1 MYNDPDI
8 LISKVQMIMESPT
21 ERAKYQELTT
31 FHEKLSFIKNHFIM
45 NDMAVRLLERR
56 YLLNEDKRDELMR
69 TVDDIIAKT
78 D

>member
-8 LISKVQMIMESPT
+8 LITKVQMIMESPT
-21 ERAKYQELTT
+21 ERAKYQELTS
-31 FHEKLSFIKNHFIM
+31 FQEKLNFIKNHFIM

-56 YLLNEDKRDELMR
+56 YLLSEDKRDELMR

>member
-1 MYNDPDI
+1 
-8 LISKVQMIMESPT
+8 MESPT
-21 ERAKYQELTT
+21 ERAKYQELTS
-31 FHEKLSFIKNHFIM
+31 FQEKLSFIKNHFIM

>member
-21 ERAKYQELTT
+21 ERAKYQELTS
-31 FHEKLSFIKNHFIM
+31 FQEKLSFIKNHFIM